1 MRTQLLSI
9 ATLAVAIGV
18 ASHTA
23 NAAPLPQYQPT
34 QKVSGTLR
42 AQGNDQMSA
51 LLQQWQQGFASFHP
65 EVQFKATLNGS
76 SSAIYGLESRTA
88 DVALMGRAINPYE
101 RYGTYERSWIFPVEI
116 EVATGSDQAAHK
128 SAAYAILVH
137 KDNPLSKLSMQQLDG
152 IFGAQRTGGWNALVW
167 NTQAARGSDQN
178 LRTWG
183 QLGLKGAWAK
193 QPIHVYGPPL
203 LGAGAITEFQRQ
215 VLDGGAMWNEDLR
228 EYADRKQMVA
238 DLGNDKYGI
247 AYTALSY

>member
-1 MRTQLLSI
+1 
-9 ATLAVAIGV
+9 
-18 ASHTA
+18 
-23 NAAPLPQYQPT
+23 
-34 QKVSGTLR
+34 
-42 AQGNDQMSA
+42 
-51 LLQQWQQGFASFHP
+51 
-65 EVQFKATLNGS
+65 
-76 SSAIYGLESRTA
+76 
-88 DVALMGRAINPYE
+88 
-101 RYGTYERSWIFPVEI
+101 
-116 EVATGSDQAAHK
+116 ATGSDQAAHK

-167 NTQAARGSDQN
+167 NTQASRGSDQN

-247 AYTALSY
+247 AYTALSYRTDAVKPLAIAPSGSTSAVALNRANVSDRSYPLARPVYLYFTIDNARGELAEPRVTPLVEEFVRYVLSAQGQQAVANEGSYLPLTPALAEKQLNKLLSRELPPERKKRT